1 MHIRIRLE
9 DNLINQQ
16 DITDFL
22 IALGSVRTV
31 LASEENGDPELAWGD
46 TFYYI
51 TNAAGRSPKMPFATV
66 VIKDYTGFDEASKL
80 NRGGLFRLNV
90 DLGKERF
97 EALFGYLPAE
107 HPAHH
112 DRYDYTALNVVF
124 PHPTYASYGWASI
137 INPSGNAEVQV
148 KELLVAARERALRK
162 IGK

>member
-1 MHIRIRLE
+1 M
-9 DNLINQQ
+9 NQK

-46 TFYYI
+46 TFYYV
-51 TNAAGRSPKMPFATV
+51 TNSAGQSPKMPFATV

-97 EALFGYLPAE
+97 EELFGYLPAE
-107 HPAHH
+107 HQAQH

-124 PHPTYASYGWASI
+124 PHPTYANYGWASI
-137 INPSGNAEVQV
+137 INPSGNSEVQV
-148 KELLVAARERALRK
+148 KEILVAAHERALRK